1 MIAPIDF
8 TDYFSSIIII
18 HYLLNEIIRSRQN
31 RSRSRDERR
40 GQRSYGDENERG
52 ASSSRRD
59 YRDHRDRGS
68 SRGRK
73 EEITISSDE
82 DDKNDK
88 NFERSKLD
96 DSAELN
102 IDSESEDE
110 DAIIEKRRRE
120 RQKLLEKVTRKQ
132 GSDSAFEKISASAE
146 IIDDRENE
154 DDEIQDEP
162 ENEEDEITQNQ
173 VKILDNVISN
183 IMPPKFVQV
192 GHFFHLCK

>member
-1 MIAPIDF
+1 MEKKSNIF
-8 TDYFSSIIII
+8 IIT
-18 HYLLNEIIRSRQN
+18 YLLLNEIIRSHQN

-40 GQRSYGDENERG
+40 GQRSYGDESERG

-73 EEITISSDE
+73 EEIVISSDE

-88 NFERSKLD
+88 RFERSKLD

-102 IDSESEDE
+102 IDTDSEDE

-120 RQKLLEKVTRKQ
+120 RQKLLDKVTRKQ

-146 IIDDRENE
+146 IQDDRENE
-154 DDEIQDEP
+154 DDEILDEP

-173 VKILDNVISN
+173 VKILDTVISH

-192 GHFFHLCK
+192 GHFFHLCR

>member
-1 MIAPIDF
+1 MFYQLYNYQVLNDF
-8 TDYFSSIIII
+8 
-18 HYLLNEIIRSRQN
+18 IRSHQN

-52 ASSSRRD
+52 ASASRRD

-73 EEITISSDE
+73 EEIVISSDE

-102 IDSESEDE
+102 IESESEDE

-120 RQKLLEKVTRKQ
+120 RYH
-132 GSDSAFEKISASAE
+132 SY
-146 IIDDRENE
+146 
-154 DDEIQDEP
+154 
-162 ENEEDEITQNQ
+162 IT
-173 VKILDNVISN
+173 
-183 IMPPKFVQV
+183 
-192 GHFFHLCK
+192 

>member
-1 MIAPIDF
+1 MVKKSNIF
-8 TDYFSSIIII
+8 IIT
-18 HYLLNEIIRSRQN
+18 YLLLNEIIRSHQN

-40 GQRSYGDENERG
+40 GQRTYGDESERGG

-73 EEITISSDE
+73 EEIVISSDE

-88 NFERSKLD
+88 RFERSKLD

-102 IDSESEDE
+102 IDTDSEDE

-120 RQKLLEKVTRKQ
+120 RQKLLDKVTRKQ

-146 IIDDRENE
+146 IQDDRENE
-154 DDEIQDEP
+154 DDEILDEP

-173 VKILDNVISN
+173 VKILDTVISH

-192 GHFFHLCK
+192 GHFFHLCR